1 MTNSSNLLQKA
12 VVGLLRKM
20 VLTFSLCYLT
30 PIVAMNGIK
39 LTYSAKT
46 TFPYGP
52 LIHGPFGWVSA
63 EGEGSG
69 YGWRLTKGSRNRSP
83 SKTLNTT
90 PIDN

>member
-12 VVGLLRKM
+12 VEGLLRKM

-30 PIVAMNGIK
+30 PIVSVNGIK

-52 LIHGPFGWVSA
+52 LILGPFGWVSVV
-63 EGEGSG
+63 GEDRGE
-69 YGWRLTKGSRNRSP
+69 GWRLTKGSRNRSP
-83 SKTLNTT
+83 PKTLNTT